1 MQTIKTAAIVVLML
15 TVLYGGY
22 VSLTT
27 PPEPLPDEIA
37 DFLTIEE
44 FGEEFAIEEDA
55 SSEFALTEPPAV
67 IDDPITSEPPET
79 MMPSIEDAASDAVRS
94 DLPANPGMSLPTFG
108 GSFADLPSTD
118 RGPSERN
125 SNEPGSEGN
134 AGLALG
140 SNAPSMGLPP
150 NITNNTPGSRPKT
163 LPPAPSGSVQPNPIE
178 SYGSTASR
186 FEMPSPAGSNG
197 LPGSGEGAFA
207 SSDTGAREV
216 LSDQGGISSLGGN
229 TNRSLTNAF
238 ATADAMYA
246 KGQLKE
252 ALATL
257 SVFYGTPNLSETE
270 RGQLLARLDP
280 LAREVIYSRRH
291 LLEQPH
297 RVSASETLVQVAE
310 RYDIPWQLL
319 SKINGIEDPVTVLP
333 GTELKMVR
341 GPFRAEVNLSAQQMT
356 LFLGDLYAG
365 RFTVAVGTDPSPRP
379 GTFTIQDKQTARV
392 YYDGEG
398 RAIEAGSPD
407 NPYGNMWLD
416 LGGQICIH
424 GSPNTVLPTD
434 QGCISIAG
442 DLAED
447 VYGILSQ
454 GSSVTIRR

>member
-37 DFLTIEE
+37 DVLQIEE
-44 FGEEFAIEEDA
+44 FGEDFLIEEDL
-55 SSEFALTEPPAV
+55 STELALTGPPSEIVPNEPPTALP
-67 IDDPITSEPPET
+67 DPQNAQPEGDPT
-79 MMPSIEDAASDAVRS
+79 A
-94 DLPANPGMSLPTFG
+94 TFG
-108 GSFADLPSTD
+108 SSFADVPSADLGPNLGVAGAAAPPSIGMDMTDSGTAIGELTTRLPAAKP
-118 RGPSERN
+118 R
-125 SNEPGSEGN
+125 
-134 AGLALG
+134 
-140 SNAPSMGLPP
+140 
-150 NITNNTPGSRPKT
+150 T
-163 LPPAPSGSVQPNPIE
+163 LPPAPAGVVQPNALA

-186 FEMPSPAGSNG
+186 FEMPRPGADGSRDESIARAGGFPSTDTPQELRLTDRVNG
-197 LPGSGEGAFA
+197 
-207 SSDTGAREV
+207 D
-216 LSDQGGISSLGGN
+216 GGISSSGSGN
-229 TNRSLTNAF
+229 DRGLINAF

-246 KGQLKE
+246 KGQLKD

-257 SVFYGTPNLSETE
+257 SVFYGAPNLSPAQ
-270 RGQLLARLDP
+270 RNQLFGRLDP

-310 RYDIPWQLL
+310 QYDVPWQLL
-319 SKINGIEDPVTVLP
+319 SKINGIDDPVTVLP

-341 GPFRAEVNLSAQQMT
+341 GPFRAEVDLSTKQLT

-365 RFTVAVGTDPSPRP
+365 RFEVAVGSDPVPMP

-392 YYDGEG
+392 FYDGGG
-398 RAIEAGSPD
+398 RAIEAGNPD

-424 GSPNTVLPTD
+424 GSPNTVQPTD

-447 VYGILSQ
+447 VYGILGQ